1 MSELSTNKITPS
13 TGTTVT
19 FGESGD
25 IIALGTGATAV
36 GFDTGVITRDA
47 NDPAIDTNPSR
58 GVGTLWL
65 NTTSGCLFACT
76 DATTDANVW
85 VNIANCTTDNINSS
99 VGEAWIQGGING
111 GVPQTGNLIY
121 FSLSSDSHQVVGTPT
136 SWGGISPL
144 NTGVDGTAAVASSTE
159 GFFLGC
165 HLGGSIGIQDIT
177 QKFSF
182 ASATD
187 SANPVTFTHVGDSGG
202 AFFSNN
208 SSGSGV
214 SDVSGGNGY
223 VRGGRDST
231 GGFTITA
238 TRKIQFSTGTVI
250 SNVASLTQATTDI
263 TGNANST
270 FALWMGGNKQQIG
283 QVSSLD
289 NVDRFSFAS
298 DSQEFDHATLAESRR
313 GASGSSST
321 THAYIYGGNEF
332 ILNNNGTVNAIN
344 LRTTIERVAYASS
357 NSQQNHGDVEKAV
370 QSASGAQNNTHGFSV
385 GGTDGTQTDVDG
397 TANGPALSEIT
408 TYAFESNTKATIIGD
423 LGITS
428 ISGTGIQI
436 PNIV

>member
-25 IIALGTGATAV
+25 NIVLGTGATAV
-36 GFDTGVITRDA
+36 GFGTGVITRDT
-47 NDPAIDTNPSR
+47 NDPARDTNPSN
-58 GVGTLWL
+58 GVGALWL
-65 NTTSGCLFACT
+65 NTFSGCLFACT

-85 VNIANCTTDNINSS
+85 INIANCNVGNINAN

-136 SWGGISPL
+136 TWGGLGPL
-144 NTGVDGTAAVASSTE
+144 DTGVDGTAAVASSTE

-165 HLGGSIGIQDIT
+165 HLGANIGINDIT

-182 ASATD
+182 ASATN
-187 SANPVTFTHVGDSGG
+187 SANPVTFIDVGDSGG
-202 AFFSNN
+202 AFFSNG

-223 VRGGRDST
+223 VRGGRDSV
-231 GGFTITA
+231 GNFSITA

-250 SNVASLTQATTDI
+250 ANVASLTQASTDI

-270 FALWMGGNKQQIG
+270 FALWMGGNKQIAG

-298 DSQEFDHATLAESRR
+298 DSQEFDHATLTEGRR
-313 GASGSSST
+313 NGSGSSST
-321 THAYIYGGNEF
+321 THAYIYGGNEY
-332 ILNNNGTVNAIN
+332 IINSDGTINAIN
-344 LRTTIERVAYASS
+344 SRTTIERVAYASS
-357 NSQQNHGDVEKAV
+357 NSQQNHGDVTRAV
-370 QSASGAQNNTHGFSV
+370 SAQAGAQNNTHGFSI
-385 GGTDGTQTDVDG
+385 GGRDTTQTSEPDI
-397 TANGPALSEIT
+397 SEIT
-408 TYAFESNTKATIIGD
+408 TYAFESNTTATTVGD

-428 ISGTGIQI
+428 TSGSCVQI